1 MLIMT
6 SVFGVLSD
14 IFQHRSS
21 SCAEKQEAK
30 SLVKSFVEG
39 RVHTAEDLLVQSNG
53 MLQTVA
59 READIYLST
68 ARTYIEKQYP
78 HLFKDNTLG
87 NTLGN
92 SLDKYLAT
100 CKTAKQVKAIG
111 PVYLDPEISIRD
123 FSNGIRHIQRIVYQ
137 EKVRVAE
144 SEAECMPDSESTPDS
159 VYADTPTRKEPR

>member
-59 READIYLST
+59 RETDIYLST

-78 HLFKDNTLG
+78 HLFKNNTLDIA
-87 NTLGN
+87 
-92 SLDKYLAT
+92 LDKYLAT

-123 FSNGIRHIQRIVYQ
+123 FSNGIRHIQRIIYQ

-144 SEAECMPDSESTPDS
+144 SKAECMPDSELTPDS
-159 VYADTPTRKEPR
+159 LYADTPTRKEPR